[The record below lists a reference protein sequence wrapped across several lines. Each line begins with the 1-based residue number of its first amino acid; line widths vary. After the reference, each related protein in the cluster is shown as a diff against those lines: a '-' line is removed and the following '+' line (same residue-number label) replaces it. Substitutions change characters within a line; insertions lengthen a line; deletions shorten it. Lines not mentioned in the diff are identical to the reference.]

1 MPLYDFRCTDCAG
14 EREVMVPFERADSLE
29 LVCVD
34 CGGDM
39 TRTMTKSFAVV
50 AGAVERATPS
60 QTAKARRRG
69 HTCSDGAVK
78 LSRKNPFARALSG
91 STEHREG

>member
-14 EREVMVPFERADSLE
+14 EREVVVPFERADSLE

-34 CGGDM
+34 CGGSM
-39 TRTMTKSFAVV
+39 TRTMSRSFAIVT
-50 AGAVERATPS
+50 GAAERATPS
-60 QTAKARRRG
+60 PTGKPRRRG

-78 LSRKNPFARALSG
+78 LSRRNPFANALSG
-91 STEHREG
+91 NDEHQEG